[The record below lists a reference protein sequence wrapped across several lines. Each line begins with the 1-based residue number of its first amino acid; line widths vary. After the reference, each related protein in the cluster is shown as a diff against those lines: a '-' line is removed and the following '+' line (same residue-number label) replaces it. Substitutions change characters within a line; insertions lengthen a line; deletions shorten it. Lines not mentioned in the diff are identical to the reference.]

1 MNTTWAWHLFPHSP
15 SASMTV
21 SLDGAI
27 VTQHIFA
34 YISVDIS
41 KPAAM
46 LVQNSIKED
55 CFVEMSLEANEYKDV
70 V

>member
-1 MNTTWAWHLFPHSP
+1 
-15 SASMTV
+15 MTV